1 MASKATRWLRAEDVP
16 PEVTEVLRRL
26 GEAGHRSWLVG
37 GVVRDLLLARER
49 HDPGEFDLATPAT
62 PDEVQRLFLKVIPT
76 GIEHGTVT
84 VLEGGARVEVTT
96 FRGEAEYL
104 DGRRPS
110 RVTFHGDL
118 EADLAR
124 RDFTMN
130 AMAWDPLAH
139 ELRDP
144 FGGQG
149 DLSRRRIR
157 AVGDARERFSEDGLR
172 PLRAARFVSQLGFA
186 LAPATRRAI
195 PAALSVVAQ
204 VSRER
209 VAEELSRLL
218 VGPHAVKGLRTLAE
232 TGLLAIVLPR
242 LGALPPARIR
252 HALAVASEPFPPCSR
267 KGTGGDHR
275 ERCRLLRLAALL
287 HVLPPE
293 EALQSVVE
301 LRLPNRIAT
310 AVVALSGARR
320 GLDEG
325 PLPGLDGGG
334 AAIRRFLSAAG
345 REHAP
350 LILDLWTADARHQG
364 PRSARRIAEVIRLRK
379 GVSAELRRDPPLAL
393 SDLVL
398 GGKDVM
404 EVLGTPVGKEVG
416 EGLRHLL
423 EVVLDDPAANTRTT
437 LSGHLRDWWRA
448 RRGGAQGSGG
458 N

>member
-1 MASKATRWLRAEDVP
+1 MASKATRRLRAEDVP
-16 PEVTEVLRRL
+16 PEVREVLRRL

-62 PDEVQRLFLKVIPT
+62 PDEVQRLFQKVIPT
-76 GIEHGTVT
+76 GIAHGTVT

-130 AMAWDPLAH
+130 AMAWDPLVD

-149 DLSRRRIR
+149 DLSMRRIR

-172 PLRAARFVSQLGFA
+172 PLRAVRFVSQLGFA

-195 PAALSVVAQ
+195 PAARSVVEQ

-218 VGPHAVKGLRTLAE
+218 VGPHAAEGLRTLAE

-242 LGALPPARIR
+242 LGAMPLRRIR

-267 KGTGGDHR
+267 KGTGGDR

-325 PLPGLDGGG
+325 PPPGLHGGG
-334 AAIRRFLSAAG
+334 AAVRRFLSAAG

-350 LILDLWTADARHQG
+350 LMLELWAADARHQG
-364 PRSARRIAEVIRLRK
+364 PRSARRVAEVMRLRK
-379 GVSAELRRDPPLAL
+379 GVAAELRRNPPLAVAEL
-393 SDLVL
+393 LL

-404 EVLGTPVGKEVG
+404 EILGNPAGKEVG

-423 EVVLDDPAANTRTT
+423 EVVLDDPEANTRPL
-437 LSGHLRDWWRA
+437 LSARLRDWWRA
-448 RRGGAQGSGG
+448 RHGGAKGSGG
-458 N
+458 S

>member
-1 MASKATRWLRAEDVP
+1 MASKTMKRLRAEDVP
-16 PEVTEVLRRL
+16 HEVRVVLRRL

-62 PDEVQRLFLKVIPT
+62 PDEVQRLFRKVIPT

-104 DGRRPS
+104 DGRHPS

-124 RDFTMN
+124 RDFTIN
-130 AMAWDPLAH
+130 AMAWDPLVH

-144 FGGQG
+144 FGGQD
-149 DLSRRRIR
+149 DLSRRLVR

-172 PLRAARFVSQLGFA
+172 PLRAARFVSQLGFT

-195 PAALSVVAQ
+195 PAALSVVEQ

-209 VAEELSRLL
+209 IAEELSRLL
-218 VGPHAVKGLRTLAE
+218 VGPHAAEALRTLFG
-232 TGLLAIVLPR
+232 TGLLAVVLPR
-242 LGALPPARIR
+242 LGAMPPGKTR
-252 HALAVASEPFPPCSR
+252 HALAVASEPFAPCSP
-267 KGTGGDHR
+267 KGAGGDR

-301 LRLPNRIAT
+301 LRLPNRVAT

-325 PLPGLDGGG
+325 PPPGLDGGG
-334 AAIRRFLSAAG
+334 AAVRRFLSAVG
-345 REHAP
+345 REHVP
-350 LILDLWTADARHQG
+350 LLLDLWTADARHQG
-364 PRSARRIAEVIRLRK
+364 SRSARRVAEVMRLRK
-379 GVSAELRRDPPLAL
+379 EVTAELRRGAPLAISEL
-393 SDLVL
+393 AL

-404 EVLGTPVGKEVG
+404 EILGTPVGKEVG
-416 EGLRHLL
+416 EGLRRLL
-423 EVVLDDPAANTRTT
+423 EVVLDDPSANTRAN
-437 LSGHLRDWWRA
+437 LSGHLRDWWHA
-448 RRGGAQGSGG
+448 RHGRVEGRGGS
-458 N
+458 

>member
-1 MASKATRWLRAEDVP
+1 MRRNLPIRLRARDVP
-16 PEVTEVLRRL
+16 GEVQAVLRRL

-37 GVVRDLLLARER
+37 GVVRDLLLSRVR

-62 PDEVQRLFLKVIPT
+62 PDEVQRLFVKVIPT

-84 VLEGGARVEVTT
+84 VLEGGARIEVTT

-118 EADLAR
+118 EADLSR

-130 AMAWDPLAH
+130 AMAWDPLTG

-149 DLSRRRIR
+149 DLTRRRIR
-157 AVGDARERFSEDGLR
+157 AVGDARERFAEDGLR
-172 PLRAARFVSQLGFA
+172 PLRAARFVAQLGFA

-218 VGPHAVKGLRTLAE
+218 VGPHAAKGLETLAE
-232 TGLLAIVLPR
+232 TGLLPVVLPR
-242 LGALPPARIR
+242 LGAMPAARIR
-252 HALAVASEPFPPCSR
+252 HALAVASERFPPCAARGAGS
-267 KGTGGDHR
+267 DR

-293 EALQSVVE
+293 EAQQSVVE
-301 LRLPNRIAT
+301 LRLPNRVAT

-325 PLPGLDGGG
+325 PPPGLQGDGAG
-334 AAIRRFLSAAG
+334 IRRFLSSTG

-350 LILDLWTADARHQG
+350 LLLDLWTADARHQG
-364 PRSARRIAEVIRLRK
+364 PRTARRVAEVRRLRLR
-379 GVSAELRRDPPLAL
+379 VSAELRRNPPLAVP
-393 SDLVL
+393 DLAL
-398 GGKDVM
+398 GGKDLM
-404 EVLGTPVGKEVG
+404 ELLHTPGGKEIG
-416 EGLRHLL
+416 EGLRYLL
-423 EVVLDDPAANTRTT
+423 ELVLDDPAANNRAI
-437 LSGHLRDWWRA
+437 LSGHLCDWWKA
-448 RRGGAQGSGG
+448 RQGGEPVPGQS
-458 N
+458 

>member
-1 MASKATRWLRAEDVP
+1 MASKATGRLRAEDVP
-16 PEVTEVLRRL
+16 PEVREVLRRL

-62 PDEVQRLFLKVIPT
+62 PDQVQRLFRKVIPT

-84 VLEGGARVEVTT
+84 VIEGGARVEVTT
-96 FRGEAEYL
+96 FRGESEYL

-110 RVTFHGDL
+110 RVVFHGDL

-130 AMAWDPLAH
+130 AMAWDPLAR

-157 AVGDARERFSEDGLR
+157 AVGEARERFSEDGLR
-172 PLRAARFVSQLGFA
+172 PLRAARFVSQLGFT

-218 VGPHAVKGLRTLAE
+218 VGVHAALGLRTMAG
-232 TGLLAIVLPR
+232 TGLLAVVLPR
-242 LGALPPARIR
+242 LGAMPAARIR
-252 HALAVASEPFPPCSR
+252 HALAVASEPFPPCAR
-267 KGTGGDHR
+267 RGPGGDR

-287 HVLPPE
+287 HVLAPE

-301 LRLPNRIAT
+301 LRLPNRVAT
-310 AVVALSGARR
+310 AVVALSGARH

-334 AAIRRFLSAAG
+334 AAVRRFLSAAG

-350 LILDLWTADARHQG
+350 LILALWAADARHQG
-364 PRSARRIAEVIRLRK
+364 PRSARRVAEVGRLRER
-379 GVSAELRRDPPLAL
+379 VSAELRRHPPLAL
-393 SDLVL
+393 PDLAL
-398 GGKDVM
+398 GGQDVM
-404 EVLGTPVGKEVG
+404 EILGTPVGKEVG

-423 EVVLDDPAANTRTT
+423 EVVLDDPAANTRTS
-437 LSGHLRDWWRA
+437 LSGHLRDWWRT
-448 RRGGAQGSGG
+448 RHGGQQGSLGS
-458 N
+458 

>member
-1 MASKATRWLRAEDVP
+1 MASKATRRLRAEDVP
-16 PEVTEVLRRL
+16 PEVREVLRRL

-62 PDEVQRLFLKVIPT
+62 PDQVQRLFRKVIPT

-84 VLEGGARVEVTT
+84 VIEGGARVEVTT
-96 FRGEAEYL
+96 FRGESEYL

-110 RVTFHGDL
+110 RVVFHGDL

-130 AMAWDPLAH
+130 AMAWDPLAR

-157 AVGDARERFSEDGLR
+157 AVGEARERFSEDGLR
-172 PLRAARFVSQLGFA
+172 PLRAARFVSQLGFT

-218 VGPHAVKGLRTLAE
+218 VGAHAALGLRTMAG
-232 TGLLAIVLPR
+232 TGLLAVVLPR
-242 LGALPPARIR
+242 LGAMPAARIR
-252 HALAVASEPFPPCSR
+252 HALAVASEPFPPCAR
-267 KGTGGDHR
+267 KGPSGDR

-287 HVLPPE
+287 HVLAPE

-301 LRLPNRIAT
+301 LRLPNRVAT
-310 AVVALSGARR
+310 AVVALSGARH

-334 AAIRRFLSAAG
+334 AAVRRFLSAAG

-350 LILDLWTADARHQG
+350 LILDLWAADARHQG
-364 PRSARRIAEVIRLRK
+364 PRSARRVAEVGRLRER
-379 GVSAELRRDPPLAL
+379 VSAELRRHPPLAL
-393 SDLVL
+393 PDLAL
-398 GGKDVM
+398 GGQDVM
-404 EVLGTPVGKEVG
+404 EILGTPVGKEVG

-423 EVVLDDPAANTRTT
+423 EVVLDAPSANTRTS
-437 LSGHLRDWWRA
+437 LSGHLRDWWRT
-448 RRGGAQGSGG
+448 RQGGQQGSRGS
-458 N
+458 

>member
-1 MASKATRWLRAEDVP
+1 M
-16 PEVTEVLRRL
+16 LRRL

-37 GVVRDLLLARER
+37 GVVRDLLLSRVR
-49 HDPGEFDLATPAT
+49 HDPSEFDLATPAT
-62 PDEVQRLFLKVIPT
+62 PDQVQRLFKKVIPT

-84 VLEGGARVEVTT
+84 VLEAGARVEVTT

-130 AMAWDPLAH
+130 AMAWDPLAG

-149 DLSRRRIR
+149 DLSRGRIR
-157 AVGDARERFSEDGLR
+157 AVGDARERFAEDGLR

-186 LAPATRRAI
+186 LAPATRQAI
-195 PAALSVVAQ
+195 PAALSVVSQ

-218 VGPHAVKGLRTLAE
+218 VGAHAADGLETLAV
-232 TGLLAIVLPR
+232 TGLLPVILPR
-242 LGALPPARIR
+242 LGAMPAARIR
-252 HALAVASEPFPPCSR
+252 HALAVASEPFPPCAP
-267 KGTGGDHR
+267 KGAGGDR
-275 ERCRLLRLAALL
+275 DRCRLLRLAALL
-287 HVLPPE
+287 HVLPAE

-301 LRLPNRIAT
+301 LRLPNRLAT

-325 PLPGLDGGG
+325 PPPALSGDG
-334 AAIRRFLSAAG
+334 AAVRRFLSASG
-345 REHAP
+345 RELAP
-350 LILDLWTADARHQG
+350 LLLDLWAADARHQG
-364 PRSARRIAEVIRLRK
+364 PRTARRIAEVKRMRVR
-379 GVSAELRRDPPLAL
+379 VSAELRRDPPLAV
-393 SDLVL
+393 SDLALGGKEVMDL
-398 GGKDVM
+398 LGTPGGKDV
-404 EVLGTPVGKEVG
+404 GAA
-416 EGLRHLL
+416 LRHLL
-423 EVVLDDPAANTRTT
+423 EVVLDDPRANTRAS
-437 LSGHLRDWWRA
+437 LSGHLGDWWRA
-448 RRGGAQGSGG
+448 RRGGEAGPGES
-458 N
+458 